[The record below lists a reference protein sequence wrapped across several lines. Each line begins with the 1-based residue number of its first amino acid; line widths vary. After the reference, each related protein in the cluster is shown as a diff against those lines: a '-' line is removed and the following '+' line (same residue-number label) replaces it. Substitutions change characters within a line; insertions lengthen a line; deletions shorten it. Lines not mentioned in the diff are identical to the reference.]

1 MTKGNHLGDA
11 YVITL
16 ARPKALKAGRYR
28 LRVGALVEYWTRS
41 GYYTSAGCSGLHT
54 RDGISSFKP

>member
-11 YVITL
+11 CVITL
-16 ARPKALKAGRYR
+16 ARLKALKAGRYR
-28 LRVGALVEYWTRS
+28 LMMGALVEYWIRS
-41 GYYTSAGCSGLHT
+41 GYYTPAGYSGLNT